1 MGSNKRISKRER
13 ASVLPPV
20 DLTAIPDTDD
30 SHDQLGVHDL
40 VQDAI
45 VALADP
51 VLLIPAELLDAD
63 GSRVASEAS
72 DFGDDALPFL
82 GRYAFKLLCGRLRQ

>member
-30 SHDQLGVHDL
+30 SRTARCSAASRYTVARFVAGI
-40 VQDAI
+40 VQ
-45 VALADP
+45 
-51 VLLIPAELLDAD
+51 
-63 GSRVASEAS
+63 
-72 DFGDDALPFL
+72 
-82 GRYAFKLLCGRLRQ
+82 C